1 MWHPPEY
8 PAGGR
13 RGRSARP
20 LRREGPWLLA
30 AGLAA
35 CLGILHAA
43 PPPRNARPAAGQ
55 INFLH
60 LTINEGLSQNV
71 VNAILQDRRGFMWF
85 GTEDGLNRYDGY
97 TCRVFTKVPDDPHC
111 LCDDN
116 VRALC
121 QDRAGRIW
129 AGTANGLSIYDP
141 VTEQFRTVPCSPD
154 GANGPARPRITTIC
168 EDGGGAVWVGA
179 DTDLSRWDPAGGRWS
194 HFQLEA
200 GAGGSS
206 RRPVINALL
215 TDVSGTLWAGTQDG
229 LYRREPKT
237 GGFRRIPIPSAAE
250 GPQLETISCLYRDPR
265 GSIWIAARM
274 RGLYRCSPDGERL
287 VPVVLES
294 GWGEIQFVKAM
305 AMDHYGRLWAGSHG
319 SGVLVIEPDSGRIRS
334 LRHLAADPASL
345 SYDLVNQI
353 FCSPGDIMWVATYG
367 KGIDY
372 WSPYLQKFECYQK
385 NPLDPDSLDV
395 VSVRAL
401 FEDAGGRLWVGG
413 YNGLDRMDRAT
424 GKFEHLRDRLPEG
437 GIVRS
442 ICGDPLEPARRLW
455 LGMEECDT
463 ELYAVDRQTGAV
475 EASYSF
481 QRLLG
486 SPGRTVFDLFPEA
499 SGDLWIGTENGLFRL
514 QVRSRTL
521 TQFRSDP
528 ADPGSLSHPRVNVVF
543 RDSGGVLW
551 AGTHDGLDRLNPA
564 TGTFARFRSDPA
576 DPSSL
581 SHGTVACLAETQP
594 GVLWV
599 GTYGGLNRFETATG
613 KSTRLGQR
621 EGLPNDV
628 IYGILPDDR
637 GYLWISTNKGLS
649 RYDPASGAFRN
660 FDPADGL
667 QSYEFNGDS
676 YFRSAS
682 GELFFGGI
690 NGFNIFRPETI
701 VDNPHPPPVMITEL
715 LIDNRPVPIGPRPDG
730 STILT
735 RSPIDIR
742 DITLSPRDR
751 MLTLGFVALNYL
763 FPGKN
768 QFAYMLEGWDRGW
781 QRVGN
786 RRYVSWANLPAG
798 DYRFRVKA
806 SNNDGV
812 WSEEGASLVL
822 HVLPPFY
829 VTWWFRLLMVVLL
842 AAAVTTVHFARTISI
857 RNRNRRLEAINAALR
872 EQIAER
878 ERAEEGLRLSEEK
891 YRTLAENLTVG
902 IFRASPCPDARFL
915 EVNPALVQMLGR
927 ESRPAL
933 LGKPLGGIFAD
944 PAAWADLC
952 RQLAQWRIGRL
963 EEAGMVRADGS
974 KIWCSMAAAAKENPD
989 GTILHVDGILED
1001 ITARKGLEAQVR
1013 QSQKLEAIG
1022 QLAGGIAHDFNNI
1035 LTVINGRAEMGL
1047 IQCSGEDPLY
1057 QNLYE
1062 ILQSGRHAGDLVRQL
1077 LAFGRRQAI
1086 TRIPLDLNSTIRN
1099 LERMLRR
1106 LIGEDITLSTA
1117 LAPGLPAISADPGQL
1132 EQVLMNLT
1140 VNARDAL
1147 RERNSGP
1154 GEPRITVETG
1164 LTVLDETSPATR
1176 LGNRSGP
1183 HAVLSVSDT
1192 GVGMTEEVR
1201 NHIFEPFFT
1210 TKPPGQGTGL
1220 GLATVFGIV
1229 QQNEGSI
1236 AVYSEPGVGTTI
1248 RIYWPVSA
1256 LPLEETLGE
1265 TEAVPG
1271 IQGQETILVVEDDE
1285 RMRKLTVEA
1294 LRGFGYSVLHAPD
1307 GAEALRRV
1315 AEAGVAIDL
1324 LLTDV
1329 IMPRLS
1335 GPKLAEA
1342 MRDLRPGL
1350 RVLFT
1355 SGYAD
1360 RHLMEDGMIRPAENF
1375 LAKPFTLQALGRKV
1389 REVLDRPTG

>member
-1 MWHPPEY
+1 MWHSPGY

-13 RGRSARP
+13 RSARP

-35 CLGILHAA
+35 CLGILHGA

-85 GTEDGLNRYDGY
+85 GTEDGLDRYDGY
-97 TCRVFTKVPDDPHC
+97 TFRTFSKNPDDPHS

-116 VRALC
+116 VRTLC

-129 AGTANGLSIYDP
+129 AGTANGVSVFDP
-141 VTEQFRTVPCSPD
+141 VTEQF
-154 GANGPARPRITTIC
+154 GPAPGASEGGSGPTHPWISAIC
-168 EDGGGAVWVGA
+168 EDGGGAIWIA
-179 DTDLSRWDPAGGRWS
+179 AEESLSRRDPATGRWS
-194 HFQLEA
+194 HFRFES
-200 GAGGSS
+200 GDGGPLSH
-206 RRPVINALL
+206 PAIHALT
-215 TDVSGTLWAGTQDG
+215 TDRSGTLWVGTQDG
-229 LYRREPKT
+229 LYRHEPET
-237 GGFRRIPIPSAAE
+237 GRFRRIAFPSVAAAVPPPE
-250 GPQLETISCLYRDPR
+250 AVSCLYRDPH
-265 GSIWIAARM
+265 GAIWIAVRM
-274 RGLYRCSPDGERL
+274 QGLFRCAAGSERP
-287 VPVVLES
+287 VPVVVES
-294 GWGEIQFVKAM
+294 DWGEIQFVKAM
-305 AMDHYGRLWAGSHG
+305 AMDPRGRLWAGSHG
-319 SGVLVIEPDSGRIRS
+319 SGVLVIEPESGRVRP
-334 LRHLAADPASL
+334 LRHLATDPASL
-345 SYDLVNQI
+345 GYDLINQI

-367 KGIDY
+367 KGVDY

-385 NPLDPDSLDV
+385 NPLDPDSLGV

-413 YNGLDRMDRAT
+413 YNGLDRLDRAT
-424 GKFEHLRDRLPEG
+424 GKFEHLRDRLPQG
-437 GIVRS
+437 GIVRA
-442 ICGDPLEPARRLW
+442 ICADPLEPARRLW
-455 LGMEECDT
+455 LGMEENDT
-463 ELYAVDRQTGAV
+463 ELYAVDRQTGKV
-475 EASYSF
+475 EAAYSF
-481 QRLLG
+481 ERLVG
-486 SPGRTVFDLFPEA
+486 IQARSVFDLMPEA
-499 SGDLWIGTENGLFRL
+499 SGDLWIGTQNGLFRL
-514 QVRSRTL
+514 QVRTRTL
-521 TQFRSDP
+521 THFRSDP
-528 ADPGSLSHPRVNVVF
+528 ADSGSLSHPRVNVVF

-551 AGTHDGLDRLNPA
+551 AGTHGGLDRLDPG
-564 TGTFARFRSDPA
+564 TGVLSRFRSDPA
-576 DPSSL
+576 DPASL
-581 SHGTVACLAETQP
+581 SHRTVTCITEARP

-599 GTYGGLNRFETATG
+599 GTFGGLNRFDTATG
-613 KSTRLGQR
+613 KAVRLGTR

-628 IYGILPDDR
+628 IYGILPDSR
-637 GYLWISTNKGLS
+637 GCLWMSTNKGLS

-690 NGFNIFRPETI
+690 NGFNIFRPEAI

-715 LIDNRPVPIGPRPDG
+715 LIDNQPVPIGPRPDG
-730 STILT
+730 STILSRSLIDT
-735 RSPIDIR
+735 RE
-742 DITLSPRDR
+742 ITLSPRDR

-768 QFAYMLEGWDRGW
+768 QFAYRLEGWDRGW
-781 QRVGN
+781 QRVGS

-798 DYRFRVKA
+798 DYRFRVRA
-806 SNNDGV
+806 TNNDGV
-812 WSEEGASLVL
+812 WNERGAGLVL

-829 VTWWFRLLMVVLL
+829 ATWWFRALMAALL
-842 AAAVTTVHFARTISI
+842 AAAVTAIHFARTVRI
-857 RNRNRRLEAINAALR
+857 RNRNRQLEAINAALR

-878 ERAEEGLRLSEEK
+878 QRAEEELRQSEEK

-902 IFRASPCPDARFL
+902 IFRASACPDSHFL
-915 EVNPALVQMLGR
+915 EVNPALVQMLGC

-933 LGKPLGGIFAD
+933 LGRPLGGIFAD

-952 RQLAQWRIGRL
+952 RQLAQWRIGRMD
-963 EEAGMVRADGS
+963 EAAMVRADGA

-989 GTILHVDGILED
+989 GTVRHVDGILED
-1001 ITARKGLEAQVR
+1001 ITARKALEAQVR

-1047 IQCSGEDPLY
+1047 LQCSGEDPLY

-1154 GEPRITVETG
+1154 REPRITVETG

-1236 AVYSEPGVGTTI
+1236 AVYSELGVGTTI

-1265 TEAVPG
+1265 TESVPG
-1271 IQGQETILVVEDDE
+1271 IQGQETILVVEDDV
-1285 RMRKLTVEA
+1285 RMRKLTVET
-1294 LRGFGYSVLHAPD
+1294 LRGFGYNVLHAPD
-1307 GAEALRRV
+1307 GIEALQRL
-1315 AEAGVAIDL
+1315 AEAGIAIDL

-1329 IMPRLS
+1329 IMPRMS
-1335 GPKLAEA
+1335 GPKLAEE
-1342 MRDLRPGL
+1342 MRRARPGL

-1355 SGYAD
+1355 SGYTD
-1360 RHLMEDGMIRPAENF
+1360 RHLVEDGAIRPAENF